1 MEGYIKAYRSMLDN
15 PVVCKDSEYFA
26 VWCYLLLNA
35 THKEQS
41 VLFKGEK
48 IILKPGQLITGRI
61 KIAEHFK
68 ISESKV
74 QRILKS
80 FESEQQIEQQISN
93 KNRLITI
100 LKWNLYQCG
109 EQQIEQQV
117 NNNRT
122 TTEHQADN
130 NRTTTEQQLNT
141 NKNDKNDKNV
151 KNDKN
156 ERSIVNNTSLKA
168 EADAL
173 FDRLWPLFP
182 NKKGKGQVSSAAK
195 QRLLKVGYEEM
206 ARAIDRYISELEK
219 DSEWRRPQ
227 NGSTFFNSG
236 YIDYLDC
243 NYVPQKAVKTG
254 VKKNSFNNIP
264 EHDYDFNELEKQLLQ
279 RR

>member
-1 MEGYIKAYRSMLDN
+1 MDGYIKAYRSMLDN

-35 THKEQS
+35 THKEQP

-48 IILKPGQLITGRI
+48 IILKPGQLIIGRI

-109 EQQIEQQV
+109 EQQTGQQL

-122 TTEHQADN
+122 TTEQQADN
-130 NRTTTEQQLNT
+130 NWTTTEQQLNT
-141 NKNDKNDKNV
+141 NKNDKNVENEKNV
-151 KNDKN
+151 KNINTLCDK
-156 ERSIVNNTSLKA
+156 
-168 EADAL
+168 EATEL
-173 FDRLWPLFP
+173 FEKLWKLFP
-182 NKKGKGQVSSAAK
+182 NKKGKGQVSLAAK
-195 QRLLKVGYEEM
+195 RRLLKVGLEEM
-206 ARAIDRYISELEK
+206 TRAIDRYISELEK

-236 YIDYLDC
+236 YVDYLDC

-264 EHDYDFNELEKQLLQ
+264 EHDYDFNKLERQLLQ
-279 RR
+279 RRQM